1 MIQKILYRLQSPVVL
16 IQLVSI
22 IGGAVVLLNPDISEL
37 VKIIVGT
44 IVAIISAIS
53 GINNPGDRENL

>member
-53 GINNPGDRENL
+53 GINNPGDREHL